1 MAQEV
6 GFPHYSHLLCTFSLI
21 SLFISVIDTFKV
33 LTHWYS
39 GIPLPV
45 CVIYY
50 SRIFCFLFFFQD
62 LYFSFPGGHS
72 SSGVL
77 HMSVLQIDVG
87 TQAVKRDALLKCL
100 SLE

>member
-21 SLFISVIDTFKV
+21 SL
-33 LTHWYS
+33 
-39 GIPLPV
+39 
-45 CVIYY
+45 
-50 SRIFCFLFFFQD
+50 

-77 HMSVLQIDVG
+77 DMSVLQIDVG